1 MYRKSE
7 KALFPLFSPGTAP
20 KATRCGFC
28 FAIGGL
34 LVVMFSITDGAEVL
48 IAIILINHIVH

>member
-28 FAIGGL
+28 FVIGGL
-34 LVVMFSITDGAEVL
+34 LVVVFCITDGAVAL
-48 IAIILINHIVH
+48 IAIISTK